1 MKATRWTDTTLP
13 GSSSTSSSSR
23 AHSSHTAAAAALAAV
38 PRVAAAAA
46 PVPIFVE
53 EAFREPVSA
62 MLQLLCY
69 IL

>member
-13 GSSSTSSSSR
+13 GSSSTSSSSSR
-23 AHSSHTAAAAALAAV
+23 AHSSHTAAVAAV
-38 PRVAAAAA
+38 PRVAAAAAAA

-62 MLQLLCY
+62 MLQP
-69 IL
+69 